1 MSKVIDLCRDG
12 DDNGKWP
19 NTASLPSLPFLGK
32 RTRGWE
38 EASYD
43 THPRNENGPGNK
55 TTIGSASFVF
65 DLELAEEVDVSPYRK
80 RRGVMT
86 GKPSGKNAPVGK
98 CAQILKGVNATEKDV
113 DSEDAQVVD
122 HRASHEGIASAAA
135 SHPMNSDSEQA
146 SENDSSA
153 YEYSEKQATPK
164 PPSNSSGQRGKVAW
178 EYRLSELAIYRKI
191 FGHCNVPQ
199 NYSENSKL
207 GTWVATQRR
216 DFRLHL
222 KGKTSHMAPLRIQ
235 ELESLGFEWD
245 SLDADW
251 EDCLSELADYR
262 QKYGHCDVSTRC
274 NATLANW
281 VQTQRFQYMF
291 LLQGTKSTMTLFR
304 LQKLEILDFEWDCSG
319 RSGQTWADRMSEF
332 AEHVQKTAQTQED
345 FSARD
350 RHSDEDDVA
359 GKTV

>member
-1 MSKVIDLCRDG
+1 
-12 DDNGKWP
+12 
-19 NTASLPSLPFLGK
+19 
-32 RTRGWE
+32 
-38 EASYD
+38 
-43 THPRNENGPGNK
+43 
-55 TTIGSASFVF
+55 
-65 DLELAEEVDVSPYRK
+65 
-80 RRGVMT
+80 
-86 GKPSGKNAPVGK
+86 
-98 CAQILKGVNATEKDV
+98 
-113 DSEDAQVVD
+113 
-122 HRASHEGIASAAA
+122 
-135 SHPMNSDSEQA
+135 
-146 SENDSSA
+146 
-153 YEYSEKQATPK
+153 
-164 PPSNSSGQRGKVAW
+164 
-178 EYRLSELAIYRKI
+178 
-191 FGHCNVPQ
+191 
-199 NYSENSKL
+199 
-207 GTWVATQRR
+207 
-216 DFRLHL
+216 
-222 KGKTSHMAPLRIQ
+222 MAPLRIQ